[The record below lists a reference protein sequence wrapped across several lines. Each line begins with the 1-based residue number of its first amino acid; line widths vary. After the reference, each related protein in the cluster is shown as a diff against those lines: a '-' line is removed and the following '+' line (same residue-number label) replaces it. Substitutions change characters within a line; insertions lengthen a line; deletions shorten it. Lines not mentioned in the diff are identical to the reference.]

1 MIPFNTSEAPPRMTR
16 VSEPARDLPVLR
28 ELDVLVVG
36 GGTSGCAAAVAAA
49 RRGLRTGLL
58 DRYGFLG
65 GTATAAMVGC
75 LCGVYTCS
83 PNTVTVI
90 RGYLE
95 ELTRALE
102 ARFSGYKLK
111 HRYQLDHEALKL
123 VLDGW
128 LGDAGVELL
137 FQTLMVDT
145 LLDADGRTVRGV
157 VVETKAGRGAILAR
171 LIIDS
176 SGDADVVAR
185 AGGAF
190 EKSPTSELQAP
201 SLVFTMGGV
210 DLEQALQ
217 TPQAEISRLLQA
229 ANASGEYHFNR
240 FSGGYSPVP
249 PEGKVHMNITRITC
263 VDGTDP
269 DDLSRAYLEGRR
281 QVDEY
286 ARFARRYLPG
296 FEGAYI
302 DQIAPQLGIR
312 ETRRMVGEYQ
322 LTTDDVLGARQFSD
336 AICRGAWPL
345 EIHPNEGTDTTRIHL
360 EGDTYYQIPFRCL
373 VPRDLEGILVTGR
386 CISTTHE
393 AQASTRVMGPGIAT
407 GQAAGTAAALALS
420 AGRVPRNVDVA
431 QLQAELEREGAL
443 L

>member
-1 MIPFNTSEAPPRMTR
+1 MADDSVGRLDVDEPTR
-16 VSEPARDLPVLR
+16 RLPVVR
-28 ELDVLVVG
+28 AVDVLVVG

-49 RRGLRTGLL
+49 RRGLRTVLL

-83 PNTVTVI
+83 PNTLTVI
-90 RGYLE
+90 KGYLQE
-95 ELTRALE
+95 ITDRLE
-102 ARFSGYKLK
+102 ARDAGYKLK

-128 LGDAGVELL
+128 LLEAGVELL
-137 FQTLMVDT
+137 FQTQMVDT
-145 LLDADGRTVRGV
+145 LVEAGGRVRGV
-157 VVETKAGRGAILAR
+157 VVETKAGRGAIHAR
-171 LIIDS
+171 VVIDS

-190 EKSPTSELQAP
+190 EKSPREELQAP
-201 SLVFTMGGV
+201 SLVFTMAGV
-210 DLEQALQ
+210 DIERAIQ
-217 TPQAEISRLLQA
+217 TPQAEISQLLRA
-229 ANASGEYHFNR
+229 AAERGEVPGNR

-269 DDLSRAYLEGRR
+269 DDLNRAYVEGRR
-281 QVDEY
+281 QVDAY
-286 ARFARRYLPG
+286 AQFARTYLPG
-296 FEGAYI
+296 FERAYI

-312 ETRRMVGEYQ
+312 ETRRVVGLYQ
-322 LTTDDVLGARQFSD
+322 LTTDDVLGARSFPD

-345 EIHPNEGTDTTRIHL
+345 EIHPNDATGTTRIHL
-360 EGDTYYQIPFRCL
+360 EGDTYYQIPYRCL
-373 VPRDLEGILVTGR
+373 VPRDLEGVLVTGR

-393 AQASTRVMGPGIAT
+393 AQGSTRVMGPGIAT
-407 GQAAGTAAALALS
+407 GQAAGVAAALAL
-420 AGRVPRNVDVA
+420 ADARAPRDVDVA
-431 QLQAELEREGAL
+431 RLQAELEREGAL